1 METRRAPPSLV
12 SLMPSEILFV
22 EDELDVGLGV
32 GQTLFLQGFA
42 QLRGAAEEHPHV
54 GSVGKTHSSSDK
66 CVCVGGGSRAPP
78 PATGNRQKGSSPRV
92 L

>member
-1 METRRAPPSLV
+1 METKRAPPSLV

-22 EDELDVGLGV
+22 EDELDVSLGV

-42 QLRGAAEEHPHV
+42 QLSGAAEEHPHL

-66 CVCVGGGSRAPP
+66 RGGGWGSRAPP
-78 PATGNRQKGSSPRV
+78 PAAGNRQKGSSPRV